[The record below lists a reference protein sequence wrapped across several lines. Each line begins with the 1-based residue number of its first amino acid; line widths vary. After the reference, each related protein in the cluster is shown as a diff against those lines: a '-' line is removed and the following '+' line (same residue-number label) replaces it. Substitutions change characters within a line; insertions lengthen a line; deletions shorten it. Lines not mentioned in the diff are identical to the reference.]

1 MIKKVWIPQSQQV
14 SSGQTRDG
22 RGRDMGVPASPVP
35 SRSSRL
41 ASRDQ
46 AEIRRF
52 RCASARDRRHAVHI
66 CSYAGRT
73 GADAAEISSSA
84 AELFKLAAR
93 FRRIKEEP
101 DADSNWDTKTSA
113 VPTTRCSSKPAAKLD
128 ADGSSSRYKRRRR
141 WKSSSVYHY
150 PRYSSTGSISS
161 RFRRCRE
168 HPVTAKSRP
177 K

>member
-1 MIKKVWIPQSQQV
+1 
-14 SSGQTRDG
+14 
-22 RGRDMGVPASPVP
+22 MGVPASPIP

-73 GADAAEISSSA
+73 GADAAEIPSSA

-113 VPTTRCSSKPAAKLD
+113 VPTRCSSKPAAKLD